1 MYIFM
6 KEFIFQMYFLGD
18 VISTKREE
26 LSNIINYLNIQVDNP
41 ISVLNQDVSR
51 TFLVTAESQDKYKL
65 FMRATRLDII
75 GDNYKQAILASE
87 NTRLRLQDAQKY
99 LNKNKNEIAE
109 LKKKLKVL
117 ESLDDV
123 QKEYQNIQEELY
135 WATVIQFY

>member
-6 KEFIFQMYFLGD
+6 KEFIFRMYFLGD